1 MRRKKSNES
10 LSALLD
16 IIGTNAAKAA
26 KAALKEGADGV
37 VEDAKSRCPV
47 KTGALRDSIHAEVKR
62 NGTYIKVVADAQND
76 GVYYGKVVE
85 FSTKINKPFLYP
97 AIDAGRDSIRDN
109 IARAVKEGLKKR

>member
-10 LSALLD
+10 LSALLF
-16 IIGTNAAKAA
+16 IFGTNAAKAA

-85 FSTKINKPFLYP
+85 FSPKINKPFRYP
-97 AIDAGRDSIRDN
+97 AIDAARDSIRDN
-109 IARAVKEGLKKR
+109 IARAVREGLKKR

>member
-47 KTGALRDSIHAEVKR
+47 KQEPCVTPFMLR
-62 NGTYIKVVADAQND
+62 
-76 GVYYGKVVE
+76 
-85 FSTKINKPFLYP
+85 L
-97 AIDAGRDSIRDN
+97 
-109 IARAVKEGLKKR
+109 KEMVHTSR

>member
-16 IIGTNAAKAA
+16 IIGTNAAKVA
-26 KAALKEGADGV
+26 KTALKEGADGV

-85 FSTKINKPFLYP
+85 FSPKINKPFLYP
-97 AIDAGRDSIRDN
+97 ATDAARDSIRDN
-109 IARAVKEGLKKR
+109 IARAVREGLKKR

>member
-37 VEDAKSRCPV
+37 VEDAKSRCPEPCV
-47 KTGALRDSIHAEVKR
+47 TPFMLR
-62 NGTYIKVVADAQND
+62 
-76 GVYYGKVVE
+76 
-85 FSTKINKPFLYP
+85 L
-97 AIDAGRDSIRDN
+97 
-109 IARAVKEGLKKR
+109 KEMVHTSR